1 MNTFESNLPLQSRG
15 TWRPA
20 LVLSAI
26 TLLGFGGLYSLTAT
40 GIGSVLFPSQAT
52 GSIVVRDGKPV
63 ASLLVAQ
70 PFADPRYLQP
80 RPSAAGYDPMVAA
93 GSNQARTNPDA
104 IARIAL
110 ARSEVAAR
118 DGIAPAAVAA
128 DLITQSGSGLD
139 PHVSE
144 QAASQQVERIA
155 RARGIPVARVLDAVA
170 QATQGSL
177 GSPTYINVVK
187 VNLALDDATRDAL
200 APAPAQ

>member
-1 MNTFESNLPLQSRG
+1 MNTVEGNSALQSRG
-15 TWRPA
+15 AWRPA

-40 GIGSVLFPSQAT
+40 GIGSVLFPTQAT

-70 PFADPRYLQP
+70 PFTDARYLQP
-80 RPSAAGYDPMVAA
+80 RPSAASYDPMAAA

-110 ARSEVAAR
+110 ARIEVAAR
-118 DGIAPAAVAA
+118 DGVTPDAVAA

-144 QAASQQVERIA
+144 QAALQQVERIA
-155 RARGIPVARVLDAVA
+155 RARGIPVARVREAVV
-170 QATQGSL
+170 QATQSSL
-177 GSPTYINVVK
+177 GSPSYVNVVL
-187 VNLALDDATRDAL
+187 VNLALDDAGRDA
-200 APAPAQ
+200 PAAAQ